1 VLTGSPAG
9 VLADP
14 CPESNTRECAHRIAR
29 VLAGTGDSRRAS
41 LMSLLRTGPN
51 WHATTADVLSI
62 VPIIHGNHPGRMV
75 RNRLSFAVAGI
86 PIRIS
91 EKVARHYGRQVV
103 QFSLSLPHP

>member
-1 VLTGSPAG
+1 MLTGARQLGYS
-9 VLADP
+9 
-14 CPESNTRECAHRIAR
+14 R
-29 VLAGTGDSRRAS
+29 VLARVEHTLSVHVGSHGCWPEPATRGA

-51 WHATTADVLSI
+51 WHATTAHVLSI

-75 RNRLSFAVAGI
+75 RNRLRFVVAGI
-86 PIRIS
+86 PIRIR